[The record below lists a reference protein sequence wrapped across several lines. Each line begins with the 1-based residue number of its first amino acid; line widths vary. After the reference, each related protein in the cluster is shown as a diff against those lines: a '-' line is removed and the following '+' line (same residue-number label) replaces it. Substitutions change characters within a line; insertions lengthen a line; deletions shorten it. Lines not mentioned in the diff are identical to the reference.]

1 MNKFIRQ
8 LIINKELIFELT
20 KKELKIIH
28 KGSFLG
34 MLWLFI
40 LPIFQ
45 TLMYVFLVSLLIN
58 FKFNTDYSIYEH
70 SLYVLGGM
78 IPWQIISG
86 SIQKSPMIIREKVEY
101 FKQVIFPVLTLP
113 IISIFVNSFGV
124 IISFILF
131 IIFSLIFELI
141 NWTIVFLPFLMI
153 LTFMLLIGIGW
164 IFSVIGIFIKDLKE
178 ILTVF
183 FSFIIYLT
191 PVVINKN
198 MVNDY
203 YWNII
208 MLNPFSHLIICF
220 RNIYYAEFSPISW
233 LIITPL
239 SLIIFLFGFWVINK
253 TKYIIGHYV

>member
-1 MNKFIRQ
+1 
-8 LIINKELIFELT
+8 
-20 KKELKIIH
+20 
-28 KGSFLG
+28 
-34 MLWLFI
+34 
-40 LPIFQ
+40 
-45 TLMYVFLVSLLIN
+45 
-58 FKFNTDYSIYEH
+58 
-70 SLYVLGGM
+70 
-78 IPWQIISG
+78 
-86 SIQKSPMIIREKVEY
+86 MIIREKVEY

-208 MLNPFSHLIICF
+208 MMNPFSHLIICF
-220 RNIYYAEFSPISW
+220 RNIYYAEFSPFSW
-233 LIITPL
+233 LIITL
-239 SLIIFLFGFWVINK
+239 SSLIIFLFGFWVINK